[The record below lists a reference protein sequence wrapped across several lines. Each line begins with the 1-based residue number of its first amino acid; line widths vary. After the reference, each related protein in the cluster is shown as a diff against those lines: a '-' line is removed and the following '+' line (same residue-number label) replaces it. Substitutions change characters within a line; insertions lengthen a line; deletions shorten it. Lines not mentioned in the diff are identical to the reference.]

1 MKKIKKSNW
10 QKYIN
15 GDIIHIAHAEQKIEL
30 FNMIQAMEKYSSG
43 WRGAP
48 AKGVDGS
55 RRARV
60 QIPLS
65 PLTVLRLKKLEK
77 KFLTNNK
84 VCDNLLKL
92 SKRTENLEKRNFQEN
107 EKSSWQVR
115 KDVII

>member
-1 MKKIKKSNW
+1 MQSKI
-10 QKYIN
+10 
-15 GDIIHIAHAEQKIEL
+15 IEL
-30 FNMIQAMEKYSSG
+30 FQMIQAMEKYSSG

-65 PLTVLRLKKLEK
+65 PLTVLRLKKLQKSSWQRMEFMVVYYSCQK
-77 KFLTNNK
+77 EQK
-84 VCDNLLKL
+84 
-92 SKRTENLEKRNFQEN
+92 LEKINFQEN

>member
-1 MKKIKKSNW
+1 MQSKI
-10 QKYIN
+10 
-15 GDIIHIAHAEQKIEL
+15 IEL
-30 FNMIQAMEKYSSG
+30 FQMIQAMEKYSSG

-65 PLTVLRLKKLEK
+65 PLTVLRLKKLQK
-77 KFLTNNK
+77 SSWQRMKFMVVYYSCQK
-84 VCDNLLKL
+84 EQK
-92 SKRTENLEKRNFQEN
+92 LEKINFQEN
-107 EKSSWQVR
+107 EKSSWQAR

>member
-15 GDIIHIAHAEQKIEL
+15 GDIIHIAHAEQKNEL

-65 PLTVLRLKKLEK
+65 PSDSQKKLEK
-77 KFLTNNK
+77 NK
-84 VCDNLLKL
+84 KALD
-92 SKRTENLEKRNFQEN
+92 KRTWL
-107 EKSSWQVR
+107 W
-115 KDVII
+115 